1 METDVCGIMFC
12 LASLLSGTGNGACL
26 ESMNMAPSS
35 LYRSKKVSGSVKI
48 SKTVANVAECSSHCV
63 VTGYKI
69 SFIFDPNTTLCTCHT
84 LPLAS
89 LSLVPA
95 AGAVAFGHETLPADV
110 VDTWITSIIDFSSSY
125 YSPFAYYGP
134 NNMLGVADF
143 YPEYGNTDK
152 AWCPAHRND
161 AQYVELGISEPIY
174 ITEIH
179 IYEVFKC
186 GGVKSLSVRDP
197 NSNWMVLWRTPA
209 IELIETSRILI
220 PNFMPPAFTSD
231 AIRIDLDLGTA
242 NAWSEFDAVR
252 VVGTRIRTRD
262 GLAVTTFIM

>member
-1 METDVCGIMFC
+1 MDTHVCGIMFC
-12 LASLLSGTGNGACL
+12 LASLLSGTSNGACL

-35 LYRSKKVSGSVKI
+35 LYSGKKVSGSVKI

-95 AGAVAFGHETLPADV
+95 AGAVAFGHEALPADV
-110 VDTWITSIIDFSSSY
+110 VDTWITSIIDVSSFHY
-125 YSPFAYYGP
+125 LIFFDYSPTDILGP
-134 NNMLGVADF
+134 ADF
-143 YPEYGNTDK
+143 YPDYGFSDK
-152 AWCPAHRND
+152 AWRPEHLND
-161 AQYVELGISEPIY
+161 AQYIELGISEPIY
-174 ITEIH
+174 IIEIH

-186 GGVKSLSVRDP
+186 GGVKSISVRDP

-231 AIRIDLDLGTA
+231 AIRIDLDLGIA
-242 NAWSEFDAVR
+242 NDWSDLDAVR